1 MNKMSGGMAPEK
13 LVAPSLDMPARNWMR
28 VLAAYRQPI
37 LSRSLFELA
46 VTLGPFILLWTLAWW
61 SISISYFL
69 TGLLCVLAGAFLVRL
84 FMIQHDCGHGAF
96 FSQRSVNDW
105 VGRALGVLTLTPY
118 DVWRRSHSI
127 HHSGAGNLD
136 KRGMGDIHTLTV
148 NEYNAASWLGK
159 LHYRLY
165 RHPITLFLI
174 GPIYIFGLQNRLPIG
189 AMKAGSKYWVSTMG
203 TNLVGVALAT
213 VLIYFM
219 GLMPF
224 LMIFLSTSFVA
235 SAIGMWLFYVQHQ
248 FDETHW
254 DQPENWDLHDAAL
267 YGSSHYDLPAPL
279 RWMTGNIG
287 VHHVHHLYS
296 RIPFYR
302 LSEVI
307 RDYPVL
313 GEIRRL
319 TLIESFACARLHLWD
334 EQTRRLVTY
343 RQARINSAQN
353 I

>member
-1 MNKMSGGMAPEK
+1 MNQMSGGLAPEK
-13 LVAPSLDMPARNWMR
+13 RVAPTLDMPARNWMR

-37 LSRSLFELA
+37 LSRSLFEIV
-46 VTLGPFILLWTLAWW
+46 VTLGPFILLWALAWW
-61 SISISYFL
+61 SISVSYFL
-69 TGLLCVLAGAFLVRL
+69 TGVLCVLAGAFLVRL

-96 FSQRSVNDW
+96 FNNRTANDW

-127 HHSGAGNLD
+127 HHSGSGNLE
-136 KRGMGDIHTLTV
+136 KRGFGDIHTLTV
-148 NEYNAASWLGK
+148 NEYYAGSWLQR
-159 LHYRLY
+159 LHYRMY
-165 RHPITLFLI
+165 RHPVTLFLI
-174 GPIYIFGLQNRLPIG
+174 GPIYIFGLQNRLPLG

-203 TNLVGVALAT
+203 TNLVGMAIAT

-219 GLMPF
+219 GMMPF
-224 LMIFLSTSFVA
+224 LVIFLSTSFVA
-235 SAIGMWLFYVQHQ
+235 SAIGVWLFYVQHQ

-254 DQPENWDLHDAAL
+254 DQPEDWDLHDAAL

-302 LSEVI
+302 LNDVI

-313 GEIRRL
+313 GEVRRL
-319 TLIESFACARLHLWD
+319 TLLQSFACARLHLWD
-334 EQTRRLVTY
+334 EETRRLVSY
-343 RQARINSAQN
+343 RQARINRA
-353 I
+353 

>member
-1 MNKMSGGMAPEK
+1 MNQMSGGMAPENR
-13 LVAPSLDMPARNWMR
+13 VAPTLDMPARNWMR

-37 LSRSLFELA
+37 LSRSLFEMV
-46 VTLGPFILLWTLAWW
+46 VTLGPFVLLWTLAWW
-61 SISISYFL
+61 SISVSYFL
-69 TGLLCVLAGAFLVRL
+69 TGVLCVLAGAFLVRL

-96 FSQRSVNDW
+96 FGNRTANDW
-105 VGRALGVLTLTPY
+105 VGRAIGVLTLTPY

-127 HHSGAGNLD
+127 HHSGAGNLG
-136 KRGMGDIHTLTV
+136 KRGLGDIHTLTV
-148 NEYNAASWLGK
+148 NEYYGGSWLQR
-159 LHYRLY
+159 LHYRMY
-165 RHPITLFLI
+165 RHPVTLFLI

-203 TNLVGVALAT
+203 TNLVGMAIAT

-224 LMIFLSTSFVA
+224 LVIFLSTSFVA
-235 SAIGMWLFYVQHQ
+235 SAIGVWLFYVQHQ

-254 DQPENWDLHDAAL
+254 DQPEDWDLHDAAL

-302 LSEVI
+302 LNDVI
-307 RDYPVL
+307 RDYPIL
-313 GEIRRL
+313 GEVRRL
-319 TLIESFACARLHLWD
+319 TLLQSFACARLHLWD
-334 EQTRRLVTY
+334 EETRRLVSY
-343 RQARINSAQN
+343 RQARVNRA
-353 I
+353 

>member
-46 VTLGPFILLWTLAWW
+46 ITLGPFVLLWTLAWW

-69 TGLLCVLAGAFLVRL
+69 TGALCVLAGAFLVRL

-96 FSQRSVNDW
+96 FNQRAVNDW

-136 KRGMGDIHTLTV
+136 KRGFGDIHTLTV
-148 NEYNAASWLGK
+148 NEYNSANWLGK

-165 RHPITLFLI
+165 RHPVTLFLI

-189 AMKAGSKYWVSTMG
+189 AMRAGSKYWVSTMG
-203 TNLVGVALAT
+203 TNLVGMALAT
-213 VLIYFM
+213 VLIYLM

-235 SAIGMWLFYVQHQ
+235 SAIGVWLFYVQHQ

-254 DQPENWDLHDAAL
+254 DQPEDWDLHDAAL

-302 LSEVI
+302 LTEVI

-313 GEIRRL
+313 GEVRRL
-319 TLIESFACARLHLWD
+319 TLLQSFACARLHLWD
-334 EQTRRLVTY
+334 EETRRLVSY
-343 RQARINSAQN
+343 RQARVNRA
-353 I
+353 

>member
-1 MNKMSGGMAPEK
+1 MNQMSGGLAPEK
-13 LVAPSLDMPARNWMR
+13 RVAPTLDMPARNWMR

-37 LSRSLFELA
+37 LSRSLFEII

-61 SISISYFL
+61 SISVSYFL
-69 TGLLCVLAGAFLVRL
+69 TGVLCVLAGAFLVRL
-84 FMIQHDCGHGAF
+84 FIVQHDCGHGAF
-96 FSQRSVNDW
+96 FNNRTANDW
-105 VGRALGVLTLTPY
+105 VGRAIGVLTLTPY

-127 HHSGAGNLD
+127 HHSGAGNLE
-136 KRGMGDIHTLTV
+136 KRGLGDIHTMTV
-148 NEYNAASWLGK
+148 NEYYDGSWLQR
-159 LHYRLY
+159 LHYRMY
-165 RHPITLFLI
+165 RHPVTLFLI

-203 TNLVGVALAT
+203 TNLVGMAIAT

-224 LMIFLSTSFVA
+224 LVVFLSTSFVA
-235 SAIGMWLFYVQHQ
+235 SAIGVWLFYVQHQ

-254 DQPENWDLHDAAL
+254 DQPEDWDLHDAAL

-279 RWMTGNIG
+279 RWITGNIG

-302 LSEVI
+302 LNEVI

-313 GEIRRL
+313 GDVRRL
-319 TLIESFACARLHLWD
+319 TLWQSFACARLHLWD
-334 EQTRRLVTY
+334 EKARRLVSY
-343 RQARINSAQN
+343 RQARLNRA
-353 I
+353 

>member
-1 MNKMSGGMAPEK
+1 MNQMSGGLAPEK
-13 LVAPSLDMPARNWMR
+13 RVAPTLDMPARNWMR

-37 LSRSLFELA
+37 LSRSLFEIA

-61 SISISYFL
+61 SISVSYFL
-69 TGLLCVLAGAFLVRL
+69 TGVLCVLAGAFLVRL

-96 FSQRSVNDW
+96 FNNRTANDW

-136 KRGMGDIHTLTV
+136 KRGLGDIHTLTV
-148 NEYNAASWLGK
+148 NEYYGGSWLQR
-159 LHYRLY
+159 LHYRMY
-165 RHPITLFLI
+165 RHPVTLFLI

-203 TNLVGVALAT
+203 TNLVGMAIAT
-213 VLIYFM
+213 VLIYLM

-224 LMIFLSTSFVA
+224 LVIFLSTSFVA
-235 SAIGMWLFYVQHQ
+235 SAIGVWLFYVQHQ

-254 DQPENWDLHDAAL
+254 DQPEDWDLHDAAL

-302 LSEVI
+302 LNDVI

-313 GEIRRL
+313 GEVRRL
-319 TLIESFACARLHLWD
+319 TLLQSFACARLHLWD
-334 EQTRRLVTY
+334 EETRRLVSY
-343 RQARINSAQN
+343 RQARINRA
-353 I
+353 

>member
-1 MNKMSGGMAPEK
+1 MNQMSGGLAPEK
-13 LVAPSLDMPARNWMR
+13 RVAPTLDMPARNWMR

-37 LSRSLFELA
+37 LSRSLFEIA

-61 SISISYFL
+61 SISVSYFL
-69 TGLLCVLAGAFLVRL
+69 TGVLCVLAGAFLVRL

-96 FSQRSVNDW
+96 FNNRTANDW

-136 KRGMGDIHTLTV
+136 KRGLGDIHTLTV
-148 NEYNAASWLGK
+148 NEYYAGSWLQR
-159 LHYRLY
+159 LHYRMY
-165 RHPITLFLI
+165 RHPVTLFLI

-203 TNLVGVALAT
+203 TNLVGMAIAT
-213 VLIYFM
+213 VLIYLM

-224 LMIFLSTSFVA
+224 LVIFLSTSFVA
-235 SAIGMWLFYVQHQ
+235 SAIGVWLFYVQHQ

-254 DQPENWDLHDAAL
+254 DQPEDWDLHDAAL

-279 RWMTGNIG
+279 RWLTGNIG

-302 LSEVI
+302 LNEVI

-313 GEIRRL
+313 GDMRRL
-319 TLIESFACARLHLWD
+319 TLWQSFACARLHLWD
-334 EQTRRLVTY
+334 EETRRLVSY
-343 RQARINSAQN
+343 RQARINRA
-353 I
+353 

>member
-1 MNKMSGGMAPEK
+1 MNQMSGGLAPEK
-13 LVAPSLDMPARNWMR
+13 RVAPTLDMPARNWMR

-37 LSRSLFELA
+37 LSRSLFEIV
-46 VTLGPFILLWTLAWW
+46 VTLGPFILLWALAWW
-61 SISISYFL
+61 SISVSYFL
-69 TGLLCVLAGAFLVRL
+69 TGVLCVLAGAFLVRL

-96 FSQRSVNDW
+96 FNNRTANDW

-127 HHSGAGNLD
+127 HHSGSGNLE
-136 KRGMGDIHTLTV
+136 KRGFGDIHTLTV
-148 NEYNAASWLGK
+148 NEYYAGSWLQR
-159 LHYRLY
+159 LHYRMY
-165 RHPITLFLI
+165 RHPVTLFLI
-174 GPIYIFGLQNRLPIG
+174 GPIYIFGLQNRLPLG

-203 TNLVGVALAT
+203 TNLVGMAIAT

-224 LMIFLSTSFVA
+224 LVIFLSTSFVA
-235 SAIGMWLFYVQHQ
+235 SAIGVWLFYVQHQ

-254 DQPENWDLHDAAL
+254 DQPEDWDLHDAAL

-302 LSEVI
+302 LNDVI

-313 GEIRRL
+313 GEVRRL
-319 TLIESFACARLHLWD
+319 TLLQSFACARLHLWD
-334 EQTRRLVTY
+334 EETRRLVSY
-343 RQARINSAQN
+343 RQARINRA
-353 I
+353 

>member
-1 MNKMSGGMAPEK
+1 MNQMSGGLAPEK
-13 LVAPSLDMPARNWMR
+13 RVAPTLDMPARNWMR

-37 LSRSLFELA
+37 LSRSLFEIV
-46 VTLGPFILLWTLAWW
+46 VTLGPFILLWALAWW
-61 SISISYFL
+61 SISVSYFL
-69 TGLLCVLAGAFLVRL
+69 TGVLCLLAGAFLVRL

-96 FSQRSVNDW
+96 FNNRTANDW

-127 HHSGAGNLD
+127 HHSGSGNLE
-136 KRGMGDIHTLTV
+136 KRGFGDIHTLTV
-148 NEYNAASWLGK
+148 NEYYAGSWLQR
-159 LHYRLY
+159 LHYRMY
-165 RHPITLFLI
+165 RHPVTLFLI
-174 GPIYIFGLQNRLPIG
+174 GPIYIFGLQNRLPLG
-189 AMKAGSKYWVSTMG
+189 AMRAGSKYWVSTMG
-203 TNLVGVALAT
+203 TNLVGMAIAT

-224 LMIFLSTSFVA
+224 LVIFLSTSFVA
-235 SAIGMWLFYVQHQ
+235 SAIGVWLFYVQHQ

-254 DQPENWDLHDAAL
+254 DQPEDWDLHDAAL

-302 LSEVI
+302 LNDVI

-313 GEIRRL
+313 GEVRRL
-319 TLIESFACARLHLWD
+319 TLLQSFACARLHLWD
-334 EQTRRLVTY
+334 EETRRLVSY
-343 RQARINSAQN
+343 RQARINRA
-353 I
+353 

>member
-1 MNKMSGGMAPEK
+1 MNQMSGGLAPEK
-13 LVAPSLDMPARNWMR
+13 RVAPTLDMPARNWMR

-37 LSRSLFELA
+37 LSRSLFEIV
-46 VTLGPFILLWTLAWW
+46 VTLGPFILLWALAWW
-61 SISISYFL
+61 SISVSYLL
-69 TGLLCVLAGAFLVRL
+69 TGVLCVLAGAFLVRL

-96 FSQRSVNDW
+96 FNNRTANDW

-127 HHSGAGNLD
+127 HHSGSGNLE
-136 KRGMGDIHTLTV
+136 KRGFGDIHTLTV
-148 NEYNAASWLGK
+148 NEYYAGSWLQR
-159 LHYRLY
+159 LHYRMY
-165 RHPITLFLI
+165 RHPVTLFLI
-174 GPIYIFGLQNRLPIG
+174 GPIYIFGLQNRLPLG

-203 TNLVGVALAT
+203 TNLVGMAIAT

-224 LMIFLSTSFVA
+224 LVIFLSTSFVA
-235 SAIGMWLFYVQHQ
+235 SAIGVWLFYVQHQ

-254 DQPENWDLHDAAL
+254 DQPEDWDLHDAAL

-302 LSEVI
+302 LNDVI

-313 GEIRRL
+313 GEVRRL
-319 TLIESFACARLHLWD
+319 TLLQSFACARLHLWD
-334 EQTRRLVTY
+334 EETRRLVSY
-343 RQARINSAQN
+343 RQARINRA
-353 I
+353 

>member
-1 MNKMSGGMAPEK
+1 MNQMSGGLAPEK
-13 LVAPSLDMPARNWMR
+13 RVAPTLDMPARNWMR

-37 LSRSLFELA
+37 LSRSLFEIV
-46 VTLGPFILLWTLAWW
+46 VTIGPFIFLWALAWW
-61 SISISYFL
+61 SISVSYFL
-69 TGLLCVLAGAFLVRL
+69 TGVLCVLAGAFLVRL

-96 FSQRSVNDW
+96 FNNRTANDW

-136 KRGMGDIHTLTV
+136 KRGLGDIHTLTV
-148 NEYNAASWLGK
+148 NEYYTGSWLQR
-159 LHYRLY
+159 LHYRMY
-165 RHPITLFLI
+165 RHPVTLFLI

-203 TNLVGVALAT
+203 TNLVGMAIAT
-213 VLIYFM
+213 VLIYLM

-224 LMIFLSTSFVA
+224 LVIFLSTSFVA
-235 SAIGMWLFYVQHQ
+235 SAIGVWLFYVQHQ

-254 DQPENWDLHDAAL
+254 DQPEDWDLHDAAL

-279 RWMTGNIG
+279 RWLTGNIG

-302 LSEVI
+302 LNEVI

-313 GEIRRL
+313 GDMRRL
-319 TLIESFACARLHLWD
+319 TLWQSFACARLHLWD
-334 EQTRRLVTY
+334 EETRRLVSY
-343 RQARINSAQN
+343 RQARINRA
-353 I
+353 

>member
-1 MNKMSGGMAPEK
+1 MNQMPGGLAPEK
-13 LVAPSLDMPARNWMR
+13 RVAPTLDMPARNWMR

-37 LSRSLFELA
+37 LSRSLFEIV
-46 VTLGPFILLWTLAWW
+46 VTLGPFILLWALAWW
-61 SISISYFL
+61 SISVSYFL
-69 TGLLCVLAGAFLVRL
+69 TGVLCVLAGAFLVRL

-96 FSQRSVNDW
+96 FNNRTANDW

-127 HHSGAGNLD
+127 HHSGSGNLE
-136 KRGMGDIHTLTV
+136 KRGFGDIHTLTV
-148 NEYNAASWLGK
+148 NEYYAGSWLQR
-159 LHYRLY
+159 LHYRMY
-165 RHPITLFLI
+165 RHPVTLFLI
-174 GPIYIFGLQNRLPIG
+174 GPIYIFGLQNRLPLG

-203 TNLVGVALAT
+203 TNLVGMAIAT

-224 LMIFLSTSFVA
+224 LVIFLSTSFVA
-235 SAIGMWLFYVQHQ
+235 SAIGVWLFYVQHQ

-254 DQPENWDLHDAAL
+254 DQPEDWDLHDAAL

-302 LSEVI
+302 LNDVI

-313 GEIRRL
+313 GEVRRL
-319 TLIESFACARLHLWD
+319 TLLQSFACARLHLWD
-334 EQTRRLVTY
+334 EETRRLVSY
-343 RQARINSAQN
+343 RQARINRA
-353 I
+353 

>member
-1 MNKMSGGMAPEK
+1 MNQMSGGLAPEK
-13 LVAPSLDMPARNWMR
+13 RVAPTLDMPARNWMR

-37 LSRSLFELA
+37 LSRSLFEIV
-46 VTLGPFILLWTLAWW
+46 VTLGPFILLWALAWW
-61 SISISYFL
+61 SISVSYFL
-69 TGLLCVLAGAFLVRL
+69 TGVLCVLAGAFLVRL

-96 FSQRSVNDW
+96 FNNRTANDW

-127 HHSGAGNLD
+127 HHSGSGNLE
-136 KRGMGDIHTLTV
+136 KRGFGDIHTLTV
-148 NEYNAASWLGK
+148 NEYYAGSWLQR
-159 LHYRLY
+159 LHYRMY
-165 RHPITLFLI
+165 RHPVTLFLI
-174 GPIYIFGLQNRLPIG
+174 GPIYIFGLQNRLPLG

-203 TNLVGVALAT
+203 TNLVGMAIAT

-219 GLMPF
+219 GSMPF
-224 LMIFLSTSFVA
+224 LVIFLSTSFVA
-235 SAIGMWLFYVQHQ
+235 SAIGVWLFYVQHQ

-254 DQPENWDLHDAAL
+254 DQPEDWDLHDAAL

-302 LSEVI
+302 LNDVI

-313 GEIRRL
+313 GEVRRL
-319 TLIESFACARLHLWD
+319 TLLQSFACARLHLWD
-334 EQTRRLVTY
+334 EETRRLVSY
-343 RQARINSAQN
+343 RQARINRA
-353 I
+353 

>member
-1 MNKMSGGMAPEK
+1 MNQMSGGLAPEK
-13 LVAPSLDMPARNWMR
+13 RVAPTLDMPARNWMR

-37 LSRSLFELA
+37 LSRSLFEIV
-46 VTLGPFILLWTLAWW
+46 VTLGPFILLWALAWW
-61 SISISYFL
+61 SISVSYFL
-69 TGLLCVLAGAFLVRL
+69 TGVLCVLAGAFLVRL

-96 FSQRSVNDW
+96 FNNRTANDW

-127 HHSGAGNLD
+127 HHSGSGNLE
-136 KRGMGDIHTLTV
+136 KRGFGDIHTLTV
-148 NEYNAASWLGK
+148 NEYYAGSWLQR
-159 LHYRLY
+159 LHYRMY
-165 RHPITLFLI
+165 RHPVTLFLI
-174 GPIYIFGLQNRLPIG
+174 GPIYIFGLQNRLPLG

-203 TNLVGVALAT
+203 TNLVGMAIAT
-213 VLIYFM
+213 VLIYLM

-224 LMIFLSTSFVA
+224 LVIFLSTSFVA
-235 SAIGMWLFYVQHQ
+235 SAIGVWLFYVQHQ

-254 DQPENWDLHDAAL
+254 DQPEDWDLHDAAL

-302 LSEVI
+302 LNDVI

-313 GEIRRL
+313 GEVRRL
-319 TLIESFACARLHLWD
+319 TLLRSFACARLHLWD
-334 EQTRRLVTY
+334 EETRRLVSY
-343 RQARINSAQN
+343 RQARINRA
-353 I
+353 

>member
-1 MNKMSGGMAPEK
+1 MNQMSGGLAPEK
-13 LVAPSLDMPARNWMR
+13 RVAPTLDMPARNWMR

-37 LSRSLFELA
+37 LSRSLFEIA

-61 SISISYFL
+61 SISVSYFL
-69 TGLLCVLAGAFLVRL
+69 TGVLCVLAGAFLVRL

-96 FSQRSVNDW
+96 FNNRTANDW

-127 HHSGAGNLD
+127 HHSGSGNLE
-136 KRGMGDIHTLTV
+136 KRGFGDIHTLTV
-148 NEYNAASWLGK
+148 NEYYAGSWLQR
-159 LHYRLY
+159 LHYRMY
-165 RHPITLFLI
+165 RHPVTLFLI
-174 GPIYIFGLQNRLPIG
+174 GPIYIFGLQNRLPLG

-203 TNLVGVALAT
+203 TNLVGMAIAT

-224 LMIFLSTSFVA
+224 LVIFLSTSFVA
-235 SAIGMWLFYVQHQ
+235 SAIGVWLFYVQHQ

-254 DQPENWDLHDAAL
+254 DQPEDWDLHDAAL

-302 LSEVI
+302 LNDVI

-313 GEIRRL
+313 GEVRRL
-319 TLIESFACARLHLWD
+319 TLLQSFACARLHLWD
-334 EQTRRLVTY
+334 EETRRLVSY
-343 RQARINSAQN
+343 RQARINRA
-353 I
+353 